1 MVVLSPPSYAK
12 DGRAPVPLVSAMP
25 STTPMTPRA
34 AWLRSPEGAGAFPTV
49 LFVVWCMGELS
60 MTSHERSRKAH
71 SLLLQA
77 MQDPGTQRNLALA
90 LGVSESTV
98 SRTKTEKLEDA
109 VTLIYQLGFKVVAS
123 DRVCVDRAKFEAVL
137 MLARAAMSDEDTVRK
152 LVWEE

>member
-1 MVVLSPPSYAK
+1 
-12 DGRAPVPLVSAMP
+12 
-25 STTPMTPRA
+25 
-34 AWLRSPEGAGAFPTV
+34 
-49 LFVVWCMGELS
+49 

-77 MQDPGTQRNLALA
+77 MQDPGTQRQIALA

-123 DRVCVDRAKFEAVL
+123 DRVCVDRLKFEAVL

-152 LVWEE
+152 LVWEEE

>member
-1 MVVLSPPSYAK
+1 MAEMSTSP
-12 DGRAPVPLVSAMP
+12 
-25 STTPMTPRA
+25 
-34 AWLRSPEGAGAFPTV
+34 
-49 LFVVWCMGELS
+49 
-60 MTSHERSRKAH
+60 HERSRKAH

-77 MQDPGTQRNLALA
+77 MQDPGTQRQIALA

-152 LVWEE
+152 LVWEEE